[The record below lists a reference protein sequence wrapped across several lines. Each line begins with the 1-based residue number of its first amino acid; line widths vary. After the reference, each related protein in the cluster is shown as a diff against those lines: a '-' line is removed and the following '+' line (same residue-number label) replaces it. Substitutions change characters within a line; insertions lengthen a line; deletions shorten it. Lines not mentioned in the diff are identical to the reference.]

1 LNKFL
6 NHPSLTQ
13 RGEGEWQRKK
23 ETWQALLV
31 LLALL
36 MYCLE
41 AEKWGTME
49 LPWLHIMGLDQL

>member
-6 NHPSLTQ
+6 NHPSFTQ

-41 AEKWGTME
+41 AEK
-49 LPWLHIMGLDQL
+49 